1 MSAAKVAVVTD
12 STAYLPAEA
21 LREYGIAV
29 VPLQVVIEGTAYD
42 EGTGPARAVAD
53 ALRARTAIT
62 TSRPAPATFGAVYAA
77 AADAG
82 FDAVVSV
89 HLSSHMSGTS
99 ESARLAAADASIE
112 VEVVD
117 SRSLGMGLGFAA
129 LSAARVAAAGG
140 LLGEVAAAARER
152 AAGCSVLFYLDT
164 LEHLR
169 RGGRIG
175 PAAAL
180 LGSALAVKPLLH
192 LVEGQIQPL
201 EKVRTATRA
210 IARLEEIS
218 LERSGTVT
226 VDVAVHHLASPER
239 AAALAEHL
247 RDRTP
252 ALGELVVSEVGAV
265 VGAHVGPGMLA
276 VVISPHLAPRTSRD
290 SAST

>member
-1 MSAAKVAVVTD
+1 MSDAKVALVTD
-12 STAYLPAEA
+12 STAYLPADT
-21 LREYGIAV
+21 LREHGITV
-29 VPLQVVIEGTAYD
+29 VPLQVVIAGSAYD
-42 EGTGPARAVAD
+42 EGVGPAELVGE
-53 ALRARTAIT
+53 ALRSRTPIT
-62 TSRPAPATFGAVYAA
+62 TSRPAPAAFGAAYAA

-99 ESARLAAADASIE
+99 QAAQLAAADASLE
-112 VEVVD
+112 VVVVD
-117 SRSLGMGLGFAA
+117 SRSLGMGLGFAV

-140 LLGEVAAAARER
+140 SAAEVAAAARSR
-152 AAGCSVLFYLDT
+152 AAACSVLFYLDT

-180 LGSALAVKPLLH
+180 LGSALAMKPLLH
-192 LVEGQIQPL
+192 LVDGQIQPL

-210 IARLEEIS
+210 IARLEEIA
-218 LERSGTVT
+218 LERAGATT

-239 AAALAEHL
+239 AAALAGHL
-247 RDRTP
+247 RDRLP
-252 ALGELVVSEVGAV
+252 SLGDLVLSEVGAV

-276 VVISPHLAPRTSRD
+276 VVIAPRD
-290 SAST
+290 S